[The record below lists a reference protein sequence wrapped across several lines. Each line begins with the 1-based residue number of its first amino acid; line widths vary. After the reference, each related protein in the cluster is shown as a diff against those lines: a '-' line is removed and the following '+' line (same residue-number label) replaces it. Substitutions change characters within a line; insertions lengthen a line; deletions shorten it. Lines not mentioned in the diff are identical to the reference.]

1 METIFDDFSAQIQS
15 DELTAPFEPTAQD
28 LLDMEIAWQTDQ
40 DSLERELDELCAR
53 LGGASQA
60 NEWLI
65 IDPC

>member
-1 METIFDDFSAQIQS
+1 MMEIQS
-15 DELTAPFEPTAQD
+15 DELTAPYEPTDQD
-28 LLDMEIAWQTDQ
+28 LLDMEIAWQSDRSTI
-40 DSLERELDELCAR
+40 EWELDELCAR